1 MEKLEWLQEEIEFA
15 VNKVRE
21 NLKTFQETVPPA
33 ASEGLVYPEEENIDW
48 TASFWVGMLF
58 LAKELTNATEFDA
71 TIEKQMAF

>member
-48 TASFWVGMLF
+48 TASF
-58 LAKELTNATEFDA
+58 
-71 TIEKQMAF
+71 